1 MPWSQLVLRCQG
13 ALYNK
18 PTLESPPLISVVR
31 HASAASTRRIAVPTL
46 TRTFSSR
53 RPVSPV
59 CEQGTEMLD
68 SLSRWAR
75 ARMAPA
81 TWHRFTQAGSTTT
94 QSIQQAAHSTRR
106 WVSIGSD
113 HVTSMRSARV
123 ELWRLVFSALAVLA
137 PAFVLFGLDLGLSDT
152 VPAFLL
158 IFCVGL
164 STYVADWVG
173 GVAALIIAT
182 ICLDLF
188 FLRRDLELEAYSE
201 WNPLVVIVAF
211 LIVCGI
217 AISTIEHLKYDRANA
232 RLETA
237 ALRAANTALSAV
249 EIAAARRPAGDREAY
264 LAVLQS
270 ILTAMVRVNRASA
283 GALYLLDPPTATLI
297 RAATYGDS
305 ELDSAFRGD
314 SEASRIPVGEGFAGR
329 IALERRPI
337 VVPDSLSEDDV
348 DDILTTNSH
357 LRAVAGVPLI
367 GANEQLIGVA
377 WVGLYVPYRFAPT
390 AIARLNA
397 LAHRTI
403 AFMEAARL
411 ADDQD
416 ALLDRVQDHHRRLQ
430 AVIQTIPEA
439 VMVARPPNGQ
449 IVASNAA
456 AQRIFS
462 IRSDG
467 APDIWRADQLKI
479 VTEPGA
485 KPSIPMV
492 QALEEGEVIT
502 GVELTI
508 RLPDGQHLP
517 VVASAAPLRADDG
530 SIDAV
535 VGIFQDVSPLK
546 EAERLRDEFISIVSH
561 ELRSPL
567 TPIRGFSQIV
577 ARDLHREGGHQQ
589 HVDWL
594 LTLQR
599 HVDRVTRLV
608 DDLLDVSRLRAG
620 RLQIRRNPADIVQL
634 CRSVVESRNAT
645 SEGHDVV
652 LIADMPELVM
662 EIDDDRIHQVL
673 DNLVGNA
680 VKYAPGGK
688 VTVTLS
694 NGRGTDDVVLSVTDE
709 GPGIPSPD
717 QPQLFSPFYR
727 SRSATESAVPGLG
740 LGLYIS
746 RELIEAHDGTITV
759 GTSPGG
765 GAMFSVRLPKELVR
779 EIAKTA

>member
-1 MPWSQLVLRCQG
+1 
-13 ALYNK
+13 
-18 PTLESPPLISVVR
+18 
-31 HASAASTRRIAVPTL
+31 
-46 TRTFSSR
+46 
-53 RPVSPV
+53 
-59 CEQGTEMLD
+59 MLD
-68 SLSRWAR
+68 NLGRWAQ

-81 TWHRFTQAGSTTT
+81 TWHRVSHAGSATTK
-94 QSIQQAAHSTRR
+94 SIQHATRSTRR

-113 HVTSMRSARV
+113 HVTSMRSARI
-123 ELWRLVFSALAVLA
+123 ELWRLVFSALAVLI
-137 PAFVLFGLDLGLSDT
+137 PALVAYGLWPQMPDT
-152 VPAFLL
+152 FPALLL
-158 IFCVGL
+158 IVSVGL

-173 GVAALIIAT
+173 GMTALIIAS
-182 ICLDLF
+182 ICLDF
-188 FLRRDLELEAYSE
+188 FFIRQDMKLDAQSE
-201 WNPLVVIVAF
+201 WSALLVLAGFLVIG
-211 LIVCGI
+211 GI
-217 AISTIEHLKYDRANA
+217 AIATIEHLKYDRANA

-283 GALYLLDPPTATLI
+283 GALYLLDPPTGTLI
-297 RAATYGDS
+297 RAANYGDS
-305 ELDSAFRGD
+305 VLNEALDDDPGTTS
-314 SEASRIPVGEGFAGR
+314 IPVGEGFAGR

-337 VVPDSLSEDDV
+337 VVPDVFIEEEEV
-348 DDILTTNSH
+348 DDILATNDH
-357 LRAVAGVPLI
+357 LRAAAGVPLI
-367 GANEQLIGVA
+367 GTNEQLIGVA

-462 IRSDG
+462 IRSENG
-467 APDIWRADQLKI
+467 AELRRANQLKI

-485 KPSIPMV
+485 RSSIPMV
-492 QALEEGEVIT
+492 RALEEGEVIT

-508 RLPDGQHLP
+508 RLPDGQLLP

-546 EAERLRDEFISIVSH
+546 EAERLRDEFISVVSH

-567 TPIRGFSQIV
+567 TPIRGFAQIV
-577 ARDLHREGGHQQ
+577 ARDLEKEGGHQQ

-620 RLQIRRNPADIVQL
+620 RLQIRRSPVDIVRL
-634 CRSVVESRNAT
+634 CRSVVESRNPT
-645 SEGHDVV
+645 SDEHDVV
-652 LIADMPELVM
+652 MIASIPELTM
-662 EIDDDRIHQVL
+662 EIDEDRIHQVL

-688 VTVTLS
+688 VTVTVS
-694 NGRGTDDVVLSVTDE
+694 HGRATDDVVLSVSDE

-717 QPQLFSPFYR
+717 QGQLFSPFYR

-746 RELIEAHDGTITV
+746 RELIEAHGGTISV
-759 GTSPGG
+759 GTAPGG
-765 GAMFSVRLPKELVR
+765 GAMFSVRLPAEFVR
-779 EIAKTA
+779 EVAKTA

>member
-1 MPWSQLVLRCQG
+1 MEQTSTSVSPGVS
-13 ALYNK
+13 ALGYPSGTWK
-18 PTLESPPLISVVR
+18 L
-31 HASAASTRRIAVPTL
+31 RIALPCLTL
-46 TRTFSSR
+46 TLSSW
-53 RPVSPV
+53 RPLSPV
-59 CEQGTEMLD
+59 CEQGTKMLD

-81 TWHRFTQAGSTTT
+81 TWHRISQAGSNTSFSF
-94 QSIQQAAHSTRR
+94 QRAAHATRR

-123 ELWRLVFSALAVLA
+123 ELWRLIFSALAVLL
-137 PAFVLFGLDLGLSDT
+137 PALIMYELDRGLSDT
-152 VPAFLL
+152 VPALLL

-173 GVAALIIAT
+173 GVTALIIAT
-182 ICLDLF
+182 ICLDIL
-188 FLRRDLELEAYSE
+188 FLRRDFELYAYGA
-201 WNPLVVIVAF
+201 WNPPIVIVGF

-217 AISTIEHLKYDRANA
+217 AIATIEHLKYDRATA

-283 GALYLLDPPTATLI
+283 GALYLLDSPTATLI

-305 ELDSAFRGD
+305 EMDPALHGD

-337 VVPDSLSEDDV
+337 VVPDRFLEDNV

-462 IRSDG
+462 IRSDD
-467 APDIWRADQLKI
+467 APDIRRANQLKI

-485 KPSIPMV
+485 KSTSPMI
-492 QALEEGEVIT
+492 QALEEGKVIT
-502 GVELTI
+502 GVELRI
-508 RLPDGQHLP
+508 RLPDGQLLP

-546 EAERLRDEFISIVSH
+546 EAERLRDEFISVVSH

-577 ARDLHREGGHQQ
+577 ARDLQREGGHQQ

-620 RLQIRRNPADIVQL
+620 RLQIRRSPSDMVQL
-634 CRSVVESRNAT
+634 CRSVVDSRDAT
-645 SEGHDVV
+645 SEDHEVV
-652 LIADMPELVM
+652 LTTSMPELVM
-662 EIDDDRIHQVL
+662 DIDEDRIHQVL

-694 NGRGTDDVVLSVTDE
+694 HGRGMDDVVLTVTDQ

-717 QPQLFSPFYR
+717 QLQLFSPFYR

-746 RELIEAHDGTITV
+746 RELIEAHDGTIV
-759 GTSPGG
+759 VATSPGG
-765 GAMFSVRLPKELVR
+765 GAMFSIQLPKELIRDVAR
-779 EIAKTA
+779 SA

>member
-1 MPWSQLVLRCQG
+1 
-13 ALYNK
+13 
-18 PTLESPPLISVVR
+18 
-31 HASAASTRRIAVPTL
+31 
-46 TRTFSSR
+46 
-53 RPVSPV
+53 
-59 CEQGTEMLD
+59 
-68 SLSRWAR
+68 
-75 ARMAPA
+75 MAPT
-81 TWHRFTQAGSTTT
+81 TWRLVSDAGSTTT
-94 QSIQQAAHSTRR
+94 QSIQHAAHSTRR

-123 ELWRLVFSALAVLA
+123 ELWRLVFSALAVLV
-137 PAFVLFGLDLGLSDT
+137 PALVIYGLWHQMSDT
-152 VPAFLL
+152 VPTLL
-158 IFCVGL
+158 LVFCVGL

-173 GVAALIIAT
+173 GMTALIIAS

-188 FLRRDLELEAYSE
+188 FIQQDMEFDAHNE
-201 WNPLVVIVAF
+201 WSSLLVIVGFLVVG
-211 LIVCGI
+211 GI
-217 AISTIEHLKYDRANA
+217 AIATIEHLKYDRANA

-249 EIAAARRPAGDREAY
+249 EIAAARRPAGDRLAY

-297 RAATYGDS
+297 RAANYGDS
-305 ELDSAFRGD
+305 MLNDDLHSDPA
-314 SEASRIPVGEGFAGR
+314 AIRIPVGEGFAGR

-337 VVPDSLSEDDV
+337 VVPDVFIDDDV
-348 DDILTTNSH
+348 DDIMATNDH
-357 LRAVAGVPLI
+357 LRAAAGVPLI
-367 GANEQLIGVA
+367 GANDQLVGVA

-397 LAHRTI
+397 LALRTI

-462 IRSDG
+462 VRSDG
-467 APDIWRADQLKI
+467 ATDIRRANQLKI
-479 VTEPGA
+479 VTEPGVR
-485 KPSIPMV
+485 STIPMV
-492 QALEEGEVIT
+492 RALEEGEVIT

-508 RLPDGQHLP
+508 RLADGRHLP

-546 EAERLRDEFISIVSH
+546 EAERLRDEFISVVSH

-577 ARDLHREGGHQQ
+577 ARDLEREGGHQQ

-594 LTLQR
+594 LMLQG

-620 RLQIRRNPADIVQL
+620 RLQIRRSPADIVRL
-634 CRSVVESRNAT
+634 CRSVVESRNPT
-645 SEGHDVV
+645 SDHHDVV
-652 LIADMPELVM
+652 MVAAIPELVM
-662 EIDDDRIHQVL
+662 EIDEDRIHQVL

-688 VTVTLS
+688 VTVTVS
-694 NGRGTDDVVLSVTDE
+694 HGGAADDVVLSVSDE

-717 QPQLFSPFYR
+717 QVQLFSPFYR

-746 RELIEAHDGTITV
+746 RELIEAHGGTISV
-759 GTSPGG
+759 AKAPGG
-765 GAMFSVRLPKELVR
+765 GATFSVRLPAALIR
-779 EIAKTA
+779 ETAKTA

>member
-1 MPWSQLVLRCQG
+1 
-13 ALYNK
+13 
-18 PTLESPPLISVVR
+18 
-31 HASAASTRRIAVPTL
+31 
-46 TRTFSSR
+46 
-53 RPVSPV
+53 
-59 CEQGTEMLD
+59 
-68 SLSRWAR
+68 
-75 ARMAPA
+75 MAPT
-81 TWHRFTQAGSTTT
+81 TWHRVSEAGSVTK
-94 QSIQQAAHSTRR
+94 QSVQQVAHSSRR

-123 ELWRLVFSALAVLA
+123 ELWRLVFSALAVLV
-137 PAFVLFGLDLGLSDT
+137 PALLLFALDLDMSDT

-158 IFCVGL
+158 ILCVGL

-173 GVAALIIAT
+173 GVTALIIAT
-182 ICLDLF
+182 ICLDLL
-188 FLRRDLELEAYSE
+188 FLRQDMEREVHSM
-201 WNPLVVIVAF
+201 WNPLIIIVGF

-217 AISTIEHLKYDRANA
+217 AITTIEHLKYDRASA

-297 RAATYGDS
+297 RAVTYGDS
-305 ELDSAFRGD
+305 AVDPGFQGD
-314 SEASRIPVGEGFAGR
+314 SEGTRIAVGEGFAGR

-337 VVPDSLSEDDV
+337 IVPDSLVEEDA
-348 DDILTTNSH
+348 DDIFTINDH
-357 LRAVAGVPLI
+357 LRAAAGVPLI
-367 GANEQLIGVA
+367 DANEHLVGVA

-467 APDIWRADQLKI
+467 VPDIRRADQLKI
-479 VTEPGA
+479 VSEPGA
-485 KPSIPMV
+485 KSSVPMV
-492 QALEEGEVIT
+492 RALEEGEVIT

-508 RLPDGQHLP
+508 RLPDGHHLP

-546 EAERLRDEFISIVSH
+546 EAERLRDEFISVVSH

-577 ARDLHREGGHQQ
+577 ARDLQREGGHQQ

-620 RLQIRRNPADIVQL
+620 RLQIRRSPADIVQV

-645 SEGHDVV
+645 SDDHDVT
-652 LIADMPELVM
+652 LTADVPQLVM
-662 EIDDDRIHQVL
+662 EIDEDRIHQVM

-680 VKYAPGGK
+680 VKYSPNGEVRVK
-688 VTVTLS
+688 LS
-694 NGRGTDDVVLSVTDE
+694 HGRVTDDVVLSVTDE
-709 GPGIPSPD
+709 GPGIPSSD
-717 QPQLFSPFYR
+717 QAQLFSPFYR

-740 LGLYIS
+740 LGLYIC
-746 RELIEAHDGTITV
+746 RELIEAHGGTITV
-759 GTSPGG
+759 STPSGG
-765 GAMFSVRLPKELVR
+765 GATFSVRLPNELIR
-779 EIAKTA
+779 EVAKTA

>member
-1 MPWSQLVLRCQG
+1 
-13 ALYNK
+13 
-18 PTLESPPLISVVR
+18 
-31 HASAASTRRIAVPTL
+31 
-46 TRTFSSR
+46 
-53 RPVSPV
+53 
-59 CEQGTEMLD
+59 MLD
-68 SLSRWAR
+68 NLTRWAR

-81 TWHRFTQAGSTTT
+81 TWHRVSEAGSATS
-94 QSIQQAAHSTRR
+94 QYVHQAAHSTRR

-123 ELWRLVFSALAVLA
+123 ELWRLIFSALAVLV
-137 PAFVLFGLDLGLSDT
+137 PALLLFGLDMSTSDA

-158 IFCVGL
+158 ILCVGL

-173 GVAALIIAT
+173 GVTALIIAT
-182 ICLDLF
+182 ICLDLLF
-188 FLRRDLELEAYSE
+188 VRRTMEPETHGV
-201 WNPLVVIVAF
+201 WNSLMIIVGF
-211 LIVCGI
+211 MIVCGI
-217 AISTIEHLKYDRANA
+217 AITTIEHLKYDRANA

-297 RAATYGDS
+297 RAVSYGDS
-305 ELDSAFRGD
+305 EVDESFEGNATD
-314 SEASRIPVGEGFAGR
+314 SRIAVGEGFAGR

-337 VVPDSLSEDDV
+337 TVPDSFDEDDIE
-348 DDILTTNSH
+348 DIFTINDH

-377 WVGLYVPYRFAPT
+377 WVGLYVPYRFGPT

-456 AQRIFS
+456 AQRIFA

-467 APDIWRADQLKI
+467 SPDIRRADQLKI
-479 VTEPGA
+479 VNDSGC
-485 KPSIPMV
+485 KSSIPMV
-492 QALEEGEVIT
+492 RALEEGEVIT

-508 RLPDGQHLP
+508 RLSDGQHLP

-546 EAERLRDEFISIVSH
+546 EAERLRDEFISVVSH

-577 ARDLHREGGHQQ
+577 ARDLQREGGHQQ

-620 RLQIRRNPADIVQL
+620 RLQIRRAPGDIVQV
-634 CRSVVESRNAT
+634 CRSVVESWNTT
-645 SEGHDVV
+645 SSDHNVV
-652 LIADMPELVM
+652 FVTDTPELVM
-662 EIDDDRIHQVL
+662 EMDEDRIHQVM
-673 DNLVGNA
+673 DNLVGNS
-680 VKYAPGGK
+680 VKYAPGGEVSVK
-688 VTVTLS
+688 LS
-694 NGRGTDDVVLSVTDE
+694 HGHVTDDVLLTVIDE

-717 QPQLFSPFYR
+717 QAQLFSPFYR

-740 LGLYIS
+740 LGLYIC
-746 RELIEAHDGTITV
+746 RELIEAHGGTITV
-759 GTSPGG
+759 GTSPDG
-765 GAMFSVRLPKELVR
+765 GAAFSIRLPNELIR
-779 EIAKTA
+779 EVAQTA

>member
-1 MPWSQLVLRCQG
+1 
-13 ALYNK
+13 
-18 PTLESPPLISVVR
+18 
-31 HASAASTRRIAVPTL
+31 
-46 TRTFSSR
+46 
-53 RPVSPV
+53 
-59 CEQGTEMLD
+59 MLD
-68 SLSRWAR
+68 SLGSWAR
-75 ARMAPA
+75 ARMDPV
-81 TWHRFTQAGSTTT
+81 TWHRLTRAGSAST
-94 QSIQQAAHSTRR
+94 QSMQQAAVSARR
-106 WVSIGSD
+106 WISIGSD

-123 ELWRLVFSALAVLA
+123 ELWRLVFSALAVLL
-137 PAFVLFGLDLGLSDT
+137 PAFALFSTNPGMSDT
-152 VPAFLL
+152 IPVLVL
-158 IFCVGL
+158 IVCVGL

-173 GVAALIIAT
+173 GVTAMVIAT
-182 ICLDLF
+182 ICVDIF
-188 FLRRDLELEAYSE
+188 FVQREMRVDAYGE
-201 WNPLVVIVAF
+201 WESMVVVVAF
-211 LIVCGI
+211 LLVSGGTI
-217 AISTIEHLKYDRANA
+217 AVIEHLKYDRARA
-232 RLETA
+232 RLESA

-297 RAATYGDS
+297 RAAIYGDS
-305 ELDSAFRGD
+305 QIEDVDAREF
-314 SEASRIPVGEGFAGR
+314 EAASVLVGEGFAGR

-337 VVPDSLSEDDV
+337 VVPDVLVEEEV
-348 DDILTTNSH
+348 DDIFATNGHIRS
-357 LRAVAGVPLI
+357 AAGVPLI
-367 GANEQLIGVA
+367 GANAQLVGVA

-390 AIARLNA
+390 ALARLNA

-439 VMVARPPNGQ
+439 VMVARPPHGQ

-467 APDIWRADQLKI
+467 ASEIRRADQLKV
-479 VTEPGA
+479 VTESGG
-485 KPSIPMV
+485 KSGIPMV
-492 QALEEGEVIT
+492 RALEEGEVVT

-508 RLPDGQHLP
+508 RLPDGQDLP
-517 VVASAAPLRADDG
+517 VVASAAPLLADDG

-546 EAERLRDEFISIVSH
+546 EAERLRDEFISVVSH

-567 TPIRGFSQIV
+567 TPIRGFSQLI
-577 ARDLHREGGHQQ
+577 ARDLQKEGGHQQ

-594 LTLQR
+594 ITLQR

-620 RLQIRRNPADIVQL
+620 RLQIQRNPVDLVGL

-645 SEGHDVV
+645 ADENEVV
-652 LIADMPELVM
+652 LVANAPELVLD
-662 EIDDDRIHQVL
+662 IDDDRIHQVL

-680 VKYAPGGK
+680 VKYAPGGL
-688 VTVTLS
+688 VTVSIAVERST
-694 NGRGTDDVVLSVTDE
+694 GDVVLSVADE
-709 GPGIPSPD
+709 GPGIPVPD
-717 QPQLFSPFYR
+717 QTQLFSPFYR

-740 LGLYIS
+740 LGLYIC
-746 RELIEAHDGTITV
+746 RELIDAHGGTISV
-759 GTSPGG
+759 GASPGG
-765 GAMFSVRLPKELVR
+765 GAMFSIRLPDELVR
-779 EIAKTA
+779 EVARPA

>member
-1 MPWSQLVLRCQG
+1 
-13 ALYNK
+13 
-18 PTLESPPLISVVR
+18 
-31 HASAASTRRIAVPTL
+31 
-46 TRTFSSR
+46 
-53 RPVSPV
+53 
-59 CEQGTEMLD
+59 MLD
-68 SLSRWAR
+68 NLTRWAR

-81 TWHRFTQAGSTTT
+81 TWQRLSEARSATT
-94 QSIQQAAHSTRR
+94 QTIHQATDSTRR

-123 ELWRLVFSALAVLA
+123 ELWRLVVSALVVLA
-137 PAFVLFGLDLGLSDT
+137 PALVLFGLDVGMSDT
-152 VPAFLL
+152 IPVLLL
-158 IFCVGL
+158 IVCVGL

-173 GVAALIIAT
+173 GVTAT
-182 ICLDLF
+182 VISIICLDLLF
-188 FLRRDLELEAYSE
+188 IRDDLEFDAHTA
-201 WNPLVVIVAF
+201 WNPLITSLTFLVVS
-211 LIVCGI
+211 GI
-217 AISTIEHLKYDRANA
+217 TIATIEHLKYDRASA
-232 RLETA
+232 RLESA

-297 RAATYGDS
+297 RAAAYGDA
-305 ELDSAFRGD
+305 ELDDATPG
-314 SEASRIPVGEGFAGR
+314 EAKAASIVVGEGFAGR

-337 VVPDSLSEDDV
+337 IVPDSHLEQDV
-348 DDILTTNSH
+348 DDILATNTH
-357 LRAVAGVPLI
+357 LRAAAGVPLI
-367 GANEQLIGVA
+367 GTNDQLVGVA

-467 APDIWRADQLKI
+467 VPDIRRADQLTI
-479 VTEPGA
+479 VNEPGG
-485 KPSIPMV
+485 KSTIPMV
-492 QALEEGEVIT
+492 RALEEGEVIT

-508 RLPDGQHLP
+508 RMPDGQHLP

-546 EAERLRDEFISIVSH
+546 EAERLRDEFISVVSH

-567 TPIRGFSQIV
+567 TPIRGFSQII
-577 ARDLHREGGHQQ
+577 ARDLQREGGHQQ

-594 LTLQR
+594 MTLQR

-620 RLQIRRNPADIVQL
+620 RLQIRRAPADLVRS
-634 CRSVVESRNAT
+634 CRSVVDSRNAT
-645 SEGHDVV
+645 SDEHEVILVTDV
-652 LIADMPELVM
+652 PELVM
-662 EIDDDRIHQVL
+662 EMDEDRIHQVL

-688 VTVTLS
+688 VTVKLS
-694 NGRGTDDVVLSVTDE
+694 GRNATDDVVLSVTDE

-717 QPQLFSPFYR
+717 QMQLFSPFYR
-727 SRSATESAVPGLG
+727 SRSASESAVPGLG

-746 RELIEAHDGTITV
+746 RELVEAHGGTITV
-759 GTSPGG
+759 DTAPSG
-765 GAMFSVRLPKELVR
+765 GAVFSVRLPYHLVQDV
-779 EIAKTA
+779 AKTA

>member
-1 MPWSQLVLRCQG
+1 
-13 ALYNK
+13 
-18 PTLESPPLISVVR
+18 
-31 HASAASTRRIAVPTL
+31 
-46 TRTFSSR
+46 
-53 RPVSPV
+53 
-59 CEQGTEMLD
+59 MLD
-68 SLSRWAR
+68 SFSRWAR
-75 ARMAPA
+75 ARMDPI
-81 TWHRFTQAGSTTT
+81 TWHHLTRAGSAST
-94 QSIQQAAHSTRR
+94 QSIQQAAVSARR
-106 WVSIGSD
+106 WISIGSD

-123 ELWRLVFSALAVLA
+123 ELWRLAFSALAVL
-137 PAFVLFGLDLGLSDT
+137 L
-152 VPAFLL
+152 PAFLL
-158 IFCVGL
+158 FGLYPGMSDTIPVLVLIVCVGL

-173 GVAALIIAT
+173 GVTAMVIAT
-182 ICLDLF
+182 VCVDIF
-188 FLRRDLELEAYSE
+188 FVRQEMRVDAYGAWESM
-201 WNPLVVIVAF
+201 VVVVAF
-211 LIVCGI
+211 LVVSGGTI
-217 AISTIEHLKYDRANA
+217 AVIEHLKYDRARA
-232 RLETA
+232 RLESA

-264 LAVLQS
+264 LAVLKS

-283 GALYLLDPPTATLI
+283 GALYLLDPPTATLV

-305 ELDSAFRGD
+305 WTEDTNEHD
-314 SEASRIPVGEGFAGR
+314 SEAASVLVGEGFAGR

-337 VVPDSLSEDDV
+337 VVPDVFVEDEV
-348 DDILTTNSH
+348 DDILATNGN
-357 LRAVAGVPLI
+357 LRSVAGVPLI
-367 GANEQLIGVA
+367 GANDQLVGVA

-390 AIARLNA
+390 ALARLNA

-439 VMVARPPNGQ
+439 VMVARPPHGQ

-467 APDIWRADQLKI
+467 ASEIRRADQLKV
-479 VTEPGA
+479 VTEPGG
-485 KPSIPMV
+485 KSIIPMV
-492 QALEEGEVIT
+492 RALEEGEVVT

-517 VVASAAPLRADDG
+517 VVASAAPLRSDDG

-546 EAERLRDEFISIVSH
+546 EAERLRDEFISVVSH

-567 TPIRGFSQIV
+567 TPIRGFSQLI
-577 ARDLHREGGHQQ
+577 ARDLQREGGHQQ

-594 LTLQR
+594 VTLQR

-620 RLQIRRNPADIVQL
+620 RLQIQRSPADLVSL
-634 CRSVVESRNAT
+634 CQSVVESRNAT
-645 SEGHDVV
+645 ADEHEVV
-652 LIADMPELVM
+652 LVTNVPELTLD
-662 EIDDDRIHQVL
+662 IDDDRIHQVL

-680 VKYAPGGK
+680 VKYAPGGL
-688 VTVTLS
+688 VTVGIAVEEIT
-694 NGRGTDDVVLSVTDE
+694 GDVVLSVTDE
-709 GPGIPSPD
+709 GPGIPVPD
-717 QPQLFSPFYR
+717 RTQLFSPFYR
-727 SRSATESAVPGLG
+727 SRSASESAVPGLG
-740 LGLYIS
+740 LGLYIC
-746 RELIEAHDGTITV
+746 RELIEAHGGTITV
-759 GTSPGG
+759 GASPSG
-765 GAMFSVRLPKELVR
+765 GAMFSMRLPDELVR
-779 EIAKTA
+779 DVARTA